1 MCNLAFYR
9 MKYKNQNSTLP
20 ARAYPNTPLF
30 ESALNIAGAL
40 CAITLCSRKTTFE
53 DAEKRVK
60 LPMDLDGFSGR
71 KLCNN

>member
-1 MCNLAFYR
+1 

-40 CAITLCSRKTTFE
+40 ANIKKQTAKACYEGEILCACAFE
-53 DAEKRVK
+53 IKCVWTEKQ
-60 LPMDLDGFSGR
+60 M
-71 KLCNN
+71 